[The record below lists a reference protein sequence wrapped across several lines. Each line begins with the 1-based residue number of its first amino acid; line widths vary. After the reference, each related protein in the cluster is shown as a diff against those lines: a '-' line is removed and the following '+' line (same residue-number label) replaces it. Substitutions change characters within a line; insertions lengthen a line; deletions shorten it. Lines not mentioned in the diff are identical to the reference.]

1 MDVCCLEVE
10 DVEEGRVVHG
20 GRGRRHGD
28 AQGRGGQAVGE
39 GGVREDAGA
48 GLGERS
54 LRKIW
59 RSTTHP
65 ISVSRL
71 TVSVSTCSLL

>member
-1 MDVCCLEVE
+1 MEVE
-10 DVEEGRVVHG
+10 EVEEGRVVHG

-39 GGVREDAGA
+39 GGVREEARA

-54 LRKIW
+54 GEK
-59 RSTTHP
+59 SG
-65 ISVSRL
+65 
-71 TVSVSTCSLL
+71 

>member
-1 MDVCCLEVE
+1 MEQ
-10 DVEEGRVVHG
+10 GRVVHG

-48 GLGERS
+48 RRGKRSGEDAGREWLGGGPELGLHDVQGGAARVG
-54 LRKIW
+54 
-59 RSTTHP
+59 P
-65 ISVSRL
+65 A
-71 TVSVSTCSLL
+71 